1 VKIVL
6 LHAWPLDT
14 DMWQPQVAALEGA
27 GFETQTPRLYGR
39 GPSIDG
45 WADQLL
51 TEVEGAFVA
60 VGASMGGYTA
70 LALARRAPERVA
82 GMALVGSPVRAD
94 FPERREYRDG
104 LIAQLRTTGV
114 PHDVESAVDAEELA
128 IAQEAIRDRP
138 DASGVAASFGG
149 PLLVCVGDGDDLLRV
164 DDARSIADGAL
175 RGSLHVF
182 PGAGHLVSIE
192 QPSAFGE
199 VLLEFLAQ
207 WT

>member
-1 VKIVL
+1 
-6 LHAWPLDT
+6 
-14 DMWQPQVAALEGA
+14 
-27 GFETQTPRLYGR
+27 
-39 GPSIDG
+39 
-45 WADQLL
+45 
-51 TEVEGAFVA
+51 
-60 VGASMGGYTA
+60 MGGYAA

-94 FPERREYRDG
+94 SLERREYRDG

-149 PLLVCVGDGDDLLRV
+149 PLLVCVGDGDDLLPV
-164 DDARSIADGAL
+164 DDARSIADSAL